1 MACSRLLSGLYR
13 VSSGDQMTRRV
24 KEQTGVQIR
33 GTSIFLSLN
42 CIFFHG
48 PTGKL
53 RFVSNVIPVTSGQV
67 EVVQA
72 SQLLL
77 KWAYRT
83 AVKIW
88 GWKENSGFSAE
99 RLFSSLVVTRTQ
111 SQQQWLAGFVS
122 SCWAEC
128 AGQICKLYYC
138 RRESKIKQRSSHG
151 SFWHMDQWTNG

>member
-13 VSSGDQMTRRV
+13 VSSGDQRTKRV

-33 GTSIFLSLN
+33 GTSIFLSLK

-77 KWAYRT
+77 K
-83 AVKIW
+83 
-88 GWKENSGFSAE
+88 
-99 RLFSSLVVTRTQ
+99 
-111 SQQQWLAGFVS
+111 
-122 SCWAEC
+122 
-128 AGQICKLYYC
+128 
-138 RRESKIKQRSSHG
+138 
-151 SFWHMDQWTNG
+151 